1 MFSTGSSFMGGLSY
15 NDIVNPGKDQ
25 AEVLYP
31 VSQDTFTRVLK
42 TC

>member
-31 VSQDTFTRVLK
+31 VSQNLEGR
-42 TC
+42 